1 MKLPW
6 ILSQEFLL
14 WEVITKICIYLTMP
28 GFLWGNLDLRSLWGH
43 AGSSSQTRDQTR
55 VPCIGSVESY
65 TLDHQGNPRKAIL
78 KWPLKAL
85 SALRSKV
92 SLLFPSF
99 PPWGLIHCWV
109 VTHCILFFFSS
120 SYFNL
125 RFSDYWGL
133 ASRCLLTLLR
143 SAWTWF
149 LPSFL
154 LGVLSF
160 SYWHDTNM
168 ICMIY
173 SVYSMCM

>member
-1 MKLPW
+1 MSVSL
-6 ILSQEFLL
+6 QAR
-14 WEVITKICIYLTMP
+14 
-28 GFLWGNLDLRSLWGH
+28 GRSPP
-43 AGSSSQTRDQTR
+43 GSSVHGILQAEILEWVAVSFSRGSSRLSDRTR
-55 VPCIGSVESY
+55 VSCVSCTGRMIVTTEPPGKPQYS
-65 TLDHQGNPRKAIL
+65 
-78 KWPLKAL
+78 
-85 SALRSKV
+85 RSCEQA
-92 SLLFPSF
+92 SLLPYSLCQYRMAFSDFFTSCPSCLLGSNSLYF
-99 PPWGLIHCWV
+99 V
-109 VTHCILFFFSS
+109 LFFFFS

-173 SVYSMCM
+173 SVYSMYK